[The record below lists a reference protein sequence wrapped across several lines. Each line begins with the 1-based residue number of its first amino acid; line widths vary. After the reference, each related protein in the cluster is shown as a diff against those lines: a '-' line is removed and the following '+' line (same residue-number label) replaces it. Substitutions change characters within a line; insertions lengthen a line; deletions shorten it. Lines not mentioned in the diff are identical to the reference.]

1 KRKFPRHGWLSQPL
15 SFLASMRRA
24 ALTKCTTQLKERIHL
39 WPWPVLNM
47 KCDVLKLWQSKK
59 QPKKRTIGVHGCKPG
74 GATSTSA
81 VMLAAQAGYLCSRT
95 RPKSEQREPLAH
107 LRIKRRDNK
116 EG

>member
-15 SFLASMRRA
+15 SFLASMR
-24 ALTKCTTQLKERIHL
+24 TKCTTQLKERIHL

-95 RPKSEQREPLAH
+95 RPKCIWEAEIRTT
-107 LRIKRRDNK
+107 
-116 EG
+116 